1 MLFVLRSEKEPHRVL
16 REIDERGI
24 ERTFYLWPDGGWVV
38 ALRTP
43 EGEVACARA
52 PGIDADLEES
62 GSVTVIAVA
71 EPIPAA
77 S

>member
-1 MLFVLRSEKEPHRVL
+1 MLFVLRSETEPHRVL
-16 REIDERGI
+16 REIDDRGT
-24 ERTFYLWPDGGWVV
+24 ERTFYLWPDGRWVV

-52 PGIDADLEES
+52 AGIQADLREA

-71 EPIPAA
+71 ENPG
-77 S
+77 